1 MPKRCS
7 PPTASAVTAGPT
19 LRCHFASILPF
30 GGVLGRLAKTGTS
43 LGSLRSRIPVV
54 KHRAAVE
61 FCPWEVKGRV
71 MRTMMERH
79 LKDRVDLT
87 DGVKVFVDDGWVLVA
102 PDADRPEYYVIASTT
117 DAGHS
122 DRLVEEYSQL
132 VRSVVAEAAPQEEAV
147 VET

>member
-1 MPKRCS
+1 
-7 PPTASAVTAGPT
+7 
-19 LRCHFASILPF
+19 
-30 GGVLGRLAKTGTS
+30 VLELLATSGTS
-43 LGSLRSRIPVV
+43 LGALRATIPEVTHRI
-54 KHRAAVE
+54 AVE

-87 DGVKVFVDDGWVLVA
+87 DGVKVFVEDGWVLVA

-117 DAGHS
+117 NAAHA
-122 DRLVEEYSQL
+122 DRLVAEYSQL
-132 VRSVVAEAAPQEEAV
+132 VRSVVAEAAPQAEAV